1 MGKNTRN
8 GSGSTVKTVG
18 SIEGLM
24 EMFQKQIDESRA
36 NGFEADEF
44 CTCDL
49 CSAMREKGEG
59 KSADGRANIGI
70 LDFSRKP
77 EEEYLLVRTPEG
89 DQELSQQVVDIMT
102 ERCVQN
108 AKWGEQNHNPA
119 IWLAILTEEV
129 GEVAQE
135 VLRTKFSKKP
145 DIFDY
150 RKEMVQ
156 VAAVALAAIECFD
169 RDIVKGKQTVS
180 DKIKADEAK
189 KQSDAFNASEAKH
202 EAAEAKAVDGEK
214 VSDADAGETLR
225 SVRDEIMSSIRRSYG
240 RKVFGGTISLTED
253 SDPQLKAAIDS
264 LGETLVTF
272 LLQARKDAE
281 VPSSRSK

>member
-8 GSGSTVKTVG
+8 GIGSTVKTVIG
-18 SIEGLM
+18 LDGLM
-24 EMFQKQIDESRA
+24 EMFQKQLRESA
-36 NGFEADEF
+36 SAGESADEF
-44 CTCDL
+44 CECDF
-49 CSAMREKGEG
+49 CAAAREMSEG
-59 KSADGRANIGI
+59 KSADGRTNIGV
-70 LDFSRKP
+70 LDFARKP
-77 EEEYLLVRTPEG
+77 EDEYLLVRTSEG

-108 AKWGEQNHNPA
+108 AKWGEQNHAPA
-119 IWLAILTEEV
+119 IWLAILSEEV

-135 VLRTKFSKKP
+135 VLRAKFAKKP

-180 DKIKADEAK
+180 DKIKADEAQ
-189 KQSDAFNASEAKH
+189 KQSAADDDAKAKH
-202 EAAEAKAVDGEK
+202 DA
-214 VSDADAGETLR
+214 ADAIAVHQANVASADEGDTIK
-225 SVRDEIMSSIRRSYG
+225 SIRDEIMSSVRASYA
-240 RKVFGGTISLTED
+240 RKVFGGEPLPLDD
-253 SDPQLKAAIDS
+253 SDPKLKAAIKS

-272 LLQARKDAE
+272 LLQARKDADAP
-281 VPSSRSK
+281 PSP